1 MQKLRQASI
10 PLIIASFALFFIL
23 LLVTGAEPAYFP
35 LALIPILLAAVLL
48 GVQGGIASSL
58 VAVALVSLMVT
69 RERGLPW
76 PSRYIPHLMT
86 GFLVYLL
93 SGLFAGLWA
102 TTERKRAEAERR
114 RQELAETLGEV
125 SAALSSSLEL
135 KEVLDRILEQLARV
149 VDYDS
154 ACIMLLFDGAFKVVA
169 GRGFP
174 DIERTL
180 QLSFPLEKDAL
191 GRHIFETKRPLVL
204 PDAQKD
210 KRYLRAG
217 GTDYVHA
224 WMGIPLI
231 AKGEV
236 VGLLTVD
243 HKKPNVYNEETAEMA
258 QTIANQA
265 AIAIENARL
274 YEDTRER
281 AENLSALYEIS
292 KEINT
297 TLELERI
304 LEVICEEAKRATG
317 AILADVAL
325 VDFEEWVWEVKAIR
339 GYAEEWKGRKV
350 SLDEG
355 VHGRVARTGEP
366 ALIPD
371 VSQAE
376 NYIAGA
382 PQVRS
387 ELAVP
392 IVQDDRV
399 VGVINLEHTEPNA
412 FDEEDLRF
420 VQALAEQAA
429 IAIGKAELYEAERK
443 RREMA
448 EALREATM
456 ALSSTLDR
464 NQILGRILEQL
475 KKVVDY
481 DSASLQLLVGDRLV
495 IIAGRGF
502 PDIGKV
508 KGLSFPLS
516 GDNPNRHVIE
526 SRQPLILADAPTAYS
541 TFRREPHAHI
551 RSWLGVPLM
560 FKDKVVG
567 MITLDKT
574 IPGYYN
580 EEDARLV
587 MTFAN
592 QAAIAIENA
601 RLYEETKQRAT
612 ELGILYKVATT
623 VMTSVRLDDIL
634 SLTMAAL
641 QETLRPDD
649 IAILLVEPE
658 TNELV
663 IRASTGFP
671 GGPKLVRRPIGVGI
685 PGWVVQT
692 GQPALVAD
700 VREDERYHACDPSTR
715 SELCVPLRVGER
727 IIGALNLESRRLAAF
742 SREDLRL
749 LSILAGHLAA
759 VIENAKL
766 YEEVAGEK
774 RKFEGAALSMA
785 EGLIILDSRGN
796 IVFANPQARTLLSLG
811 EGQLEGRSFFEACTH
826 ADLIALVGKVLTK
839 RQGIQEE
846 VTLPGRPLRD
856 LSVGITPVFDEGG
869 AILWYVA
876 VFHDITRLKEL
887 DRMKSEF
894 ISMVSHELRTPLA
907 SIMGYT
913 EMLLTEEPGPLTP
926 TQKEF
931 LEISYQSSER
941 LLHIVEELLD
951 VSRIETGRIKLKLER
966 LRMEELV
973 ADIVEAMRPAAESK
987 GLSLSLEVRGP
998 IPPLEGDRAR
1008 LEQVMNNLL
1017 SNAIKFTPEGGEV
1030 WVRLTREDNQIEVA
1044 VADTGIGIAPEEMPR
1059 LFGKFFRA
1067 SSAVERSIRGTGL
1080 GLFIT
1085 KSIVELH
1092 GGKIWAESELG
1103 KGSTFHFTLP
1113 LKRAERG

>member
-10 PLIIASFALFFIL
+10 PLIIASFALFFVL

-236 VGLLTVD
+236 VGLLTID

-574 IPGYYN
+574 IPGYYD
-580 EEDARLV
+580 EEDARLAAA
-587 MTFAN
+587 FAN
-592 QAAIAIENA
+592 QAAIA
-601 RLYEETKQRAT
+601 
-612 ELGILYKVATT
+612 
-623 VMTSVRLDDIL
+623 
-634 SLTMAAL
+634 
-641 QETLRPDD
+641 
-649 IAILLVEPE
+649 
-658 TNELV
+658 
-663 IRASTGFP
+663 
-671 GGPKLVRRPIGVGI
+671 
-685 PGWVVQT
+685 
-692 GQPALVAD
+692 
-700 VREDERYHACDPSTR
+700 
-715 SELCVPLRVGER
+715 
-727 IIGALNLESRRLAAF
+727 
-742 SREDLRL
+742 
-749 LSILAGHLAA
+749 
-759 VIENAKL
+759 IENAKL

-774 RKFEGAALSMA
+774 RKFESAALSMA

-951 VSRIETGRIKLKLER
+951 VSRVETGRIKLKLET

-1067 SSAVERSIRGTGL
+1067 TSAVERRIGGTGL

-1092 GGKIWAESELG
+1092 GGKIWVESELG
-1103 KGSTFHFTLP
+1103 KGSTFYFTLP